1 MLASYFNILS
11 YILNQMFLE
20 VDNRPGNKALN
31 LEGKLQKIYATE
43 VISKKRDLLKSE
55 SKYTFTF

>member
-1 MLASYFNILS
+1 
-11 YILNQMFLE
+11 MFLE